1 MPSVRALLEE
11 GLTRH
16 KAGQLAAAEALYR
29 KVLTQAPRQGDA
41 LFLLGRLKYQT
52 DALDEAVAL
61 LRRAIAVDP
70 DHALAHLTLA
80 LVLERQGRIEEAI
93 EHLEAARKLD
103 PRSAQAAYNL
113 ANALVRAE
121 RFAEA
126 ELSFGAALALDPS
139 FAAAHNNLGL
149 LYERLGRDQ
158 NALDSLARA
167 IDADPDCLAAYSNR
181 ANLLGKTGRLPE
193 AISLM
198 RGVVE
203 RAPDYADSRAVLS
216 RLLREEGDF
225 ASAESEARRAFELG
239 PDNFLA
245 ANELGKSL
253 QVNGRLAEAEAAYR
267 RAAQLDPNSAETW
280 NNLGTAV
287 LQQQRVEES
296 LSLYRRA
303 IAVDAGYSGAW
314 SNLGNALLDVDEV
327 TEARECL
334 LTVARRKERPFP
346 WLLRADTL
354 CPTIYED
361 ADQILT
367 LRRVV
372 MDALVRFRDSAPR
385 APLRDLIEAACH
397 PSFNF
402 PFHGLDDRPLK
413 EAFAAVFAPSFESE
427 PPPLGNEQPHVGV
440 VITHDDWAFRR
451 SVGGIFDRLDPAR
464 VKVTIVCQ
472 PAALASLRAFFTNP
486 LVRFMT
492 FAVDLERAA
501 REIRAARFDIVYHWE
516 VATSALS
523 YFLPFL
529 RLAPIQVTS
538 WGIQVTSGIAA
549 MDHYVSSKLV
559 ETEESDHFYSERL
572 FRLGTMMSYQSRLP
586 CPAAPVGRAAFGLEP
601 GDHVYLCLQQ
611 PGKLHPDFDSILRAL
626 LERDPLGRIVLL
638 EGKHPSIRARVERR
652 FHRTL
657 GELAKRVL
665 FLPMQ
670 RGENYASLY
679 LAGDVVIEPTHFG
692 GVNTTYDSL
701 SLGKAV
707 VTLPSRFF
715 RCRYTFGC
723 YTQMGYTECVAGSA
737 SDYIDKAV
745 RLATEPDYRRG
756 VEAAIAESSSALF
769 EHAPSVREL
778 EDFFVWAHADA
789 ARAAGRTEWVP
800 APVAANPVASPEP
813 ARTPLGNERAW
824 TLPFFEPVDPARAAI
839 TRDVI
844 QLLAASLRSLGREV
858 RFAARLPDRQGLNL
872 IVGTEGVFSPTDL
885 EGCRYAVY
893 QIQSLADPTS
903 LTPTAVAVLRGA
915 LEVWAYRAEHLPILA
930 TLGVRSVRHVPLG
943 FHEELRRVRRATQDL
958 DVLFLASR
966 TARQAAVVHT
976 LANGLTVKAAG
987 AARGADRDQL
997 IARAKVVLLVA
1008 GRDGEAIDEA
1018 ALPYLLANRTCVV
1031 VEESGPELPWQ
1042 GLIRVPY
1049 ANLALTCR
1057 SLVASSEERYRAAR
1071 QAHDGFHQHL
1081 MTDALRA
1088 ILEG

>member
-1 MPSVRALLEE
+1 MSRVRALLEE

-41 LFLLGRLKYQT
+41 LFLLGRLKFQT
-52 DALDEAVAL
+52 DALDEAVGL

-70 DHALAHLTLA
+70 EHALAHLTLA
-80 LVLERQGRIEEAI
+80 LALERQGRLDEAI
-93 EHLEAARKLD
+93 EHLGTARKLD
-103 PRSAQAAYNL
+103 PKSAQAAYNL

-121 RFAEA
+121 RFLDAEQTFA
-126 ELSFGAALALDPS
+126 SALALDPA

-149 LYERLGRDQ
+149 LYERLGREDE
-158 NALDSLARA
+158 ALAALAHA
-167 IDADPDCLAAYSNR
+167 IDADPACLAAYSNR
-181 ANLLGKTGRLPE
+181 ANLLGKMGRLPE

-198 RGVVE
+198 RGAVD
-203 RAPDYADSRAVLS
+203 RAPDSADSRAVLS
-216 RLLREEGDF
+216 RLLREAGDF
-225 ASAESEARRAFELG
+225 AAAESEARRAFELG

-253 QVNGRLAEAEAAYR
+253 QVNGKLAEAEAAYR

-303 IAVDAGYSGAW
+303 LAVDADYSGAW

-327 TEARECL
+327 AEARECL

-354 CPTIYED
+354 CPTVYEN
-361 ADQILT
+361 AEHILT
-367 LRRVV
+367 LRRGV
-372 MDALVRFRDSAPR
+372 MDALGRFRDSAPR
-385 APLRDLIEAACH
+385 APLRDLVEAACH

-464 VKVTIVCQ
+464 VKVTIICQ

-501 REIRAARFDIVYHWE
+501 REIRAARFDILYHWE

-538 WGIQVTSGIAA
+538 WGIQVTSGIPA

-559 ETEESDHFYSERL
+559 ETKESDRFYSERL

-586 CPAAPVGRAAFGLEP
+586 RPAAPVGRAAFGLGANE
-601 GDHVYLCLQQ
+601 HVYLCLQQ
-611 PGKLHPDFDSILRAL
+611 PGKLHPDYDPILRAI

-638 EGKHPSIRARVERR
+638 EGKHPSIRARVEHR
-652 FHRTL
+652 FQRTL
-657 GELAKRVL
+657 GEFAKRVH

-679 LAGDVVIEPTHFG
+679 LAGEVAIEPTHFG

-715 RCRYTFGC
+715 RCRYTLGC
-723 YTQMGYTECVAGSA
+723 YTQMGYTDCVASSA
-737 SDYIDKAV
+737 ADYVDKAV
-745 RLATEPDYRRG
+745 RLATQPDYRRE
-756 VEAAIAESSSALF
+756 VERAIAESSNALF
-769 EHAPSVREL
+769 EHAASVREL
-778 EDFFVWAHADA
+778 EDFFLWAHADA
-789 ARAAGRTEWVP
+789 ARGAGRADWVP
-800 APVAANPVASPEP
+800 APVAASPVPGPEP
-813 ARTPLGNERAW
+813 AMTPLRDERVW
-824 TLPFFEPVDPARAAI
+824 TLPYFEPVDPARAAI

-844 QLLAASLRSLGREV
+844 QLLASSLSSLGREV
-858 RFAARLPDRQGLNL
+858 RFAARRPDPQAVNL
-872 IVGTEGVFSPTDL
+872 VVGAEGVFSPTDL
-885 EGCRYAVY
+885 EGCRYVVY
-893 QIQSLADPTS
+893 QLQSLADPTR
-903 LTPTAVAVLRGA
+903 LTPTALAVLRGA
-915 LEVWAYRAEHLPILA
+915 LEVWDYRTEHLAILT
-930 TLGVRSVRHVPLG
+930 TLGARAVRHVPLG
-943 FHEELRRVRRATQDL
+943 FHDNLRRVRRATQDL
-958 DVLFLASR
+958 DVLFLVSR
-966 TARQAAVVHT
+966 AARQAAVFHS
-976 LANGLTVKAAG
+976 LAEGLKVKAAG
-987 AARGADRDQL
+987 AARGTDRDQL
-997 IARAKVVLLVA
+997 IARAKIVLLIA
-1008 GRDGEAIDEA
+1008 GREGEAVDEA
-1018 ALPYLLANRTCVV
+1018 ALPYLLANRSCVV
-1031 VEESGPELPWQ
+1031 VEETGPEPPWPDV
-1042 GLIRVPY
+1042 IRVPY
-1049 ANLALTCR
+1049 GNLAATCR
-1057 SLVASSEERYRAAR
+1057 GLAASSEERYRAAR
-1071 QAHDGFHQHL
+1071 QAHDGFRQQL
-1081 MTDALRA
+1081 MVDVVRA
-1088 ILEG
+1088 ALEG